1 MLLYCDVS
9 LPNQITIKDDISMSV
24 LALLACTSFYS
35 ALYLIYFYFAQQ
47 PQPLFLVLAVILF
60 VFAYQITPAVYQKER
75 QTFNRTLNH
84 GNWLTLPLYTCWQ
97 LFILP
102 IRLLLSKFL
111 D

>member
-1 MLLYCDVS
+1 
-9 LPNQITIKDDISMSV
+9 MSV

-47 PQPLFLVLAVILF
+47 PRLLFLVLAVVLF
-60 VFAYQITPAVYQKER
+60 VFAYRITPAVYQKER

-84 GNWLTLPLYTCWQ
+84 RNWLTLPLYTCWQ

>member
-1 MLLYCDVS
+1 MLICCDVS
-9 LPNQITIKDDISMSV
+9 RPDQIIIKDDISMSV

-47 PQPLFLVLAVILF
+47 PQPLFLILAVSLLI
-60 VFAYQITPAVYQKER
+60 FAYRITPASYQKGR
-75 QTFNRTLNH
+75 QPFNRTLNH
-84 GNWLTLPLYTCWQ
+84 ENWLTLPLYTCWQ

>member
-1 MLLYCDVS
+1 
-9 LPNQITIKDDISMSV
+9 MSV

-47 PQPLFLVLAVILF
+47 PRLLFLVLAVVLF
-60 VFAYQITPAVYQKER
+60 VFAYRITPAVYQKGR
-75 QTFNRTLNH
+75 QPFNRTLNH
-84 GNWLTLPLYTCWQ
+84 ENWLTLPLYTCWQ

>member
-9 LPNQITIKDDISMSV
+9 LPDQITIKDDISMSV

-47 PQPLFLVLAVILF
+47 PRPLFLVLAVILF
-60 VFAYQITPAVYQKER
+60 VFAYRITPAADQKER

-84 GNWLTLPLYTCWQ
+84 ENWLILPLYTCWQ

-102 IRLLLSKFL
+102 IRLLLSKFF

>member
-1 MLLYCDVS
+1 
-9 LPNQITIKDDISMSV
+9 MSV

-47 PQPLFLVLAVILF
+47 PRPLFLMLAVILF
-60 VFAYQITPAVYQKER
+60 VFAYRITPAADQKER

-102 IRLLLSKFL
+102 IRLLLSKFF

>member
-9 LPNQITIKDDISMSV
+9 LPDQITIKDDISMSV

-47 PQPLFLVLAVILF
+47 PRPLFLVLAVILF

-84 GNWLTLPLYTCWQ
+84 ENWLILPLYTCWQ

-102 IRLLLSKFL
+102 IRLLLSKFF

>member
-1 MLLYCDVS
+1 
-9 LPNQITIKDDISMSV
+9 MSV

-47 PQPLFLVLAVILF
+47 PRPLCLVLAVILF
-60 VFAYQITPAVYQKER
+60 VFAYQITPAADQKER
-75 QTFNRTLNH
+75 QTFNCTLNH

-102 IRLLLSKFL
+102 IRLLLSKFF

>member
-1 MLLYCDVS
+1 MLICCDVS
-9 LPNQITIKDDISMSV
+9 RPDQITIKDDILMSV

-47 PQPLFLVLAVILF
+47 PRPLFLILAVSLLI
-60 VFAYQITPAVYQKER
+60 FAYLITPASYQKGR
-75 QTFNRTLNH
+75 QPFNRTLNH
-84 GNWLTLPLYTCWQ
+84 QNWLTLPLYTCWQ

-102 IRLLLSKFL
+102 IRLLLSKFF